1 MTIIILVHRGLLAD
15 HYGYSEDDSVTP
27 IIDSAY
33 VLLDFESDDVSSKYA
48 AQQSTLG
55 CLELC
60 MFAEGSRHQEEI
72 IVTGM
77 CGRLE
82 AYLPENKVFLYQR
95 PTSGGLWTDK
105 SKPPPQGSFSEEVF
119 DCCDLSEVYDFADEL
134 PSMHAGYHYCSTAIE
149 WKYLIDAIQGTQD
162 GKPFVPHVSLDDG
175 IKAVEMGI
183 ASMNNITNHG
193 DAVSTKVTAH
203 SSKSADNL
211 LDLVLNSATLLSN
224 AHVKETLFG
233 ASESDWT
240 EECKVNVQQ

>member
-1 MTIIILVHRGLLAD
+1 LLVHLVLSAINTNKQYCCLVHRGLLSD
-15 HYGYSEDDSVTP
+15 HYGYDETDNNVIP

-33 VLLDFESDDVSSKYA
+33 VLLDFEPDSPGS
-48 AQQSTLG
+48 QQSALG

-77 CGRLE
+77 RGRLE

-95 PTSGGLWTDK
+95 PTSLWTDK
-105 SKPPPQGSFSEEVF
+105 SKPPPQGSFSEEVY
-119 DCCDLSEVYDFADEL
+119 DCSDLNNVYDFADEL

-149 WKYLIDAIQGTQD
+149 WKYLIDAIHDAAD
-162 GKPFVPHVSLDDG
+162 GGKFVPKVSLEDG

-183 ASMNNITNHG
+183 ASLNNIASNEG
-193 DAVSTKVTAH
+193 IATKVTAH

-211 LDLVLNSATLLSN
+211 LDMVLNAG
-224 AHVKETLFG
+224 LF
-233 ASESDWT
+233 D
-240 EECKVNVQQ
+240 ECKSNVQQQ